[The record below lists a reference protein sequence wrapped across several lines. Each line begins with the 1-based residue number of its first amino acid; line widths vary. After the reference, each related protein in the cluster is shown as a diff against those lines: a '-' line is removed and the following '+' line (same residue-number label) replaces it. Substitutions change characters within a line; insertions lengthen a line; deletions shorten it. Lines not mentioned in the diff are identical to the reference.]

1 MVPPPHLEMSS
12 KQGAVMRLFEGCL
25 DSVSM
30 SSTKS
35 ATGHLLG
42 AAGAI
47 EAIYSV
53 LAVRDNILPPTLN
66 LNNKE
71 ETMKGLDLVPLKSR
85 KKEIRNAMSNS
96 FGFGGTNASLI
107 IGEVD

>member
-1 MVPPPHLEMSS
+1 
-12 KQGAVMRLFEGCL
+12 
-25 DSVSM
+25 M

-47 EAIYSV
+47 EAIFST
-53 LAVRDNILPPTLN
+53 LAVEQDIVPPTLN
-66 LNNKE
+66 LHDPE
-71 ETMKGLDLVPLKSR
+71 PALDGLDLVPLR
-85 KKEIRNAMSNS
+85 AKKRVVRNAMSNS

-107 IGEVD
+107 IGKPD